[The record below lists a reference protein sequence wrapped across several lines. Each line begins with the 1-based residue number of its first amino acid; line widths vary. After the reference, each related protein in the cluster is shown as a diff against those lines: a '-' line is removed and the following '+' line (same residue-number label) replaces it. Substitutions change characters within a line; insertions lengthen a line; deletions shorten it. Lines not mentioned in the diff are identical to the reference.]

1 MNPAT
6 SHTNHGHGGD
16 TAASAPDAVRAATA
30 RAMAARLNQL
40 AAALMVRGLKVR
52 IGEDTVVARNPAAS
66 VTGDPLGRSMH
77 PGLSQE
83 VAVTAHDDGTLH
95 FHWCWSGA
103 TRDAP
108 RELEYM
114 TPADDIDGAAEK
126 VARVLAVGDG

>member
-1 MNPAT
+1 MNRAT
-6 SHTNHGHGGD
+6 SHTDHGSGGD
-16 TAASAPDAVRAATA
+16 SAAALPGAARAATA

-40 AAALMVRGLKVR
+40 AGALMARGLKVR
-52 IGEDTVVARNPAAS
+52 IGADALVARNPAAS

-126 VARVLAVGDG
+126 IARVLAVIDR